1 MNDLDKVEKLR
12 QRANV
17 TYEEAADALKA
28 CDGDLLD
35 AMVYLEKLGKV
46 KAPNNTVYTTNYDEQ
61 TKYQDVTYTVEESKK
76 ADERTLKD
84 KIKHLVE
91 IIAQKRSDNSLRVE
105 RHGKEILVLPL
116 WVVALILLFAWYLTI
131 AVVIVSL
138 FLDCRYTLEGKDD
151 MTEANNVMGKA
162 TDAAD
167 YVKREFDKL

>member
-1 MNDLDKVEKLR
+1 MNDLDKVEKLK

-46 KAPNNTVYTTNYDEQ
+46 KSPESTVYTTSYDQQ
-61 TKYQDVTYTVEESKK
+61 TKYQDVTNTVAESRKY
-76 ADERTLKD
+76 DERSLKD

-91 IIAQKRSDNSLRVE
+91 IVAAKLRDNSLRVE
-105 RHGKEILVLPL
+105 RHGKELVVLPL
-116 WVVALILLFAWYLTI
+116 WVVALILIFAWYLTI

-138 FLDCRYTLEGKDD
+138 FLECRYSLEGKDD
-151 MTEANNVMGKA
+151 MTEANKVMGKA